1 MKKPE
6 MGYTAVQYP
15 EISYN
20 AESDTLRISNGQP
33 APVERDITK
42 GILKIF
48 FAPDGVAPTAVVL
61 SDALELLAPH
71 LNGDLP
77 GTKEATSFACHQG
90 LDGQSLEISYD
101 DESDILW
108 LGNGRPG
115 SAGFDIAYGILIA
128 FFDSSDGAPVG
139 VMLEDAAELLRP
151 HLPLVR
157 AKAVQ
162 GVDATPFPM

>member
-1 MKKPE
+1 MTNPE
-6 MGYTAVQYP
+6 MEYSAVQYP
-15 EISYN
+15 EVSYN
-20 AESDTLRISNGQP
+20 AENDTLRMSNGQP

-48 FAPDGVAPTAVVL
+48 LAPDGVAPTAVVL
-61 SDALELLAPH
+61 SGAVKLLAPH
-71 LNGDLP
+71 LNGEIP
-77 GTKEATSFACHQG
+77 GTKEATSQTCHQG
-90 LDGQSLEISYD
+90 LDGESLEISYD

-108 LGNGRPG
+108 LGNGRSG

-128 FFDSSDGAPVG
+128 FFDSRDGAPVG

-157 AKAVQ
+157 AKAV
-162 GVDATPFPM
+162 